1 MRIIFS
7 ADRSFVIFMD
17 QAYGLG
23 QVLFTMNSLKNF
35 FASSFQATITPFRGR
50 GRQLTADEQE
60 FNR

>member
-1 MRIIFS
+1 
-7 ADRSFVIFMD
+7 MD

-60 FNR
+60 FNRSF